1 MINGLF
7 KYHLNVPVSALL
19 DPYLTATDFKIF
31 SMIILL
37 QEMPGTFVGTKEE
50 LSKMTGIPKFGVI
63 RSLKKLQENGYIFKI
78 GKDKDILYYAVA
90 VPITSKEQKEYEQDI
105 EYPKYDEEIEFDK
118 IIEAKPSRLQIKSLE
133 RACLRTHARARTRTH
148 ARDSNGLKPASYL
161 IYYASLSRK
170 CSKIELN
177 TYGNNFFLNYF
188 GKKGSKI
195 VMPTG
200 AYEVTPSQESSPI
213 PEVLQGSN
221 FSQGTKSKS
230 KKFSSKKLD
239 EVKSKKK
246 LTSTIKRKKH
256 RKLNLIKKRE
266 NLEEIEVNR
275 RGKFDDIPLPED
287 KVKDKG
293 GFDSNPTRKTTQ
305 VFLDYLSRPFAVQHK
320 MKEGNKTYDRCTYL
334 IKKLLNGTLF
344 PEVGPLSPKE
354 ISQMFDRY
362 ERAAFDDSV
371 KPFPGPYKDSL
382 KKKPLQDLLYN
393 PNTKTVSLLTKFCL
407 KEPEPATKVLIE
419 DKELFEYTQLC
430 YKDALGMNGNTR
442 FSCSDMTA
450 FAEISNEILRA
461 KKEQGLKQTPKKIC
475 KLLFDEV
482 RNQRENYDR
491 FLSLHILKQPSTF
504 YSLVPT
510 LTRKNLKEEPHID
523 KEEMNYIKDQAN
535 RMLL

>member
-7 KYHLNVPVSALL
+7 KYHVNIPVSALL
-19 DPYLTATDFKIF
+19 DPLLTTTDFKVF

-37 QEMPGTFVGTKEE
+37 QEMPGTFVGTKDH
-50 LSKMTGIPKFGVI
+50 LSKLTGIPKFGVI
-63 RSLKKLQENGYIFKI
+63 RSLKKLQENGYILKV
-78 GKDKDILYYAVA
+78 GKEKDVLYYAVA

-105 EYPKYDEEIEFDK
+105 EYPKHDEEIDFSEVIK
-118 IIEAKPSRLQIKSLE
+118 AKPSRLMIKSLE
-133 RACLRTHARARTRTH
+133 RACLRTHARTRTRTH
-148 ARDSNGLKPASYL
+148 ARDNNGLLPNSYL

-177 TYGNNFFLNYF
+177 TYGRNSILNYF
-188 GKKGSKI
+188 GKKGFQN
-195 VMPTG
+195 VMLTG
-200 AYEVTPSQESSPI
+200 AYEVTPPEETSPI

-221 FSQGTKSKS
+221 FSQGRKLRNNNSRK
-230 KKFSSKKLD
+230 KKFYEEKN
-239 EVKSKKK
+239 KKK
-246 LTSTIKRKKH
+246 LTGNIKRKKH

-266 NLEEIEVNR
+266 NLEESEVNR

-287 KVKDKG
+287 KVQDKG
-293 GFDSNPTRKTTQ
+293 GYDTLPTRKTTQ

-419 DKELFEYTQLC
+419 DKELFEYAQLC

-442 FSCSDMTA
+442 YSCSDMTA

-482 RNQRENYDR
+482 RNQRENHDR

-535 RMLL
+535 RMLS